1 MKKLFVI
8 VLAAIGMVS
17 CMNTD
22 EVIEVNNDNA
32 IAFADAFI
40 ENSVRAEINNDNLDN
55 FEVWGWMQENSA
67 PGWRTV
73 RSRRERSCR

>member
-22 EVIEVNNDNA
+22 EVIEVNNGNA

-40 ENSVRAEINNDNLDN
+40 ENSARAESNTGNPTTLN
-55 FEVWGWMQENSA
+55 VWG
-67 PGWRTV
+67 
-73 RSRRERSCR
+73 